1 MKSKAKGLQRKALT
15 KADATYF
22 RWRYVSNADRTWR
35 ELRSRFGREEDI
47 RQVAR
52 ELSEQGIVT
61 GPAEKRLTDEG
72 RQALAAASPLVAASQ
87 TSEVQSIVG
96 EGLNRAQARGK

>member
-72 RQALAAASPLVAASQ
+72 RQALAAASPLVAKLSQ

-96 EGLNRAQARGK
+96 EGLKSGPSTR